1 MFSCIACQ
9 AQSEAWSGMCHACGR
24 RNTMIEGAGIPSPM
38 MGAPGT
44 PPVYGYNAPYPPPN
58 YGAQLL
64 PSLNTLTSP
73 APPEIPRL
81 KTGIEI
87 WDHALSGGM
96 VIGSKIL
103 IAGEAGVGK
112 TTLLLNVC
120 AAIAKPDFRT
130 IYLTSEQD
138 KTLLLHRARE
148 VGAVSEHFEIAS
160 TQDLPAALAKCRS
173 GFSFAVFDSIQEFD
187 ANPKEFTAPATR
199 VFVSRINKQ
208 GVILGRTDQEHDP
221 DVLLIMTYASHG
233 DDLREIKAN
242 KNRYGACG
250 AQSSCLYTVDVKGLH
265 VFETEKPKRGKR
277 AKREEA
283 EDE

>member
-1 MFSCIACQ
+1 MFSCIGCQ
-9 AQSEAWSGMCHACGR
+9 AQFETWAGQCSGCGR
-24 RNTMIEGAGIPSPM
+24 RNTIIQGV
-38 MGAPGT
+38 
-44 PPVYGYNAPYPPPN
+44 PVMHGNQPFPLQPFGSYGGGP
-58 YGAQLL
+58 QLI

-81 KTGIEI
+81 KTGIAI

-120 AAIAKPDFRT
+120 AAIAKPDYRT
-130 IYLTSEQD
+130 LYVTSEQD

-148 VGAVSEHFEIAS
+148 IGAVNEHFEIAS
-160 TQDLPAALAKCRS
+160 TQNLPEALAKCRA
-173 GFSFAVFDSIQEFD
+173 GFAFAVFDSIQEFD

-242 KNRYGACG
+242 KNRYGATG
-250 AQSSCLYTVDVKGLH
+250 GQSLCLYTIDETGLH
-265 VFETEKPKRGKR
+265 VFEMPKAKGRGKR
-277 AKREEA
+277 KGREA
-283 EDE
+283 EE

>member
-1 MFSCIACQ
+1 MFTCMACQ
-9 AQSEAWSGMCHACGR
+9 TVLETWAPQCPQCTR
-24 RNTMIEGAGIPSPM
+24 RNTIGQGQAVQGWTPG
-38 MGAPGT
+38 GAPG
-44 PPVYGYNAPYPPPN
+44 GFAGYPPHQG
-58 YGAQLL
+58 YGPQLI

-73 APPEIPRL
+73 APPEIPRI
-81 KTGIEI
+81 KTGVEI
-87 WDHALSGGM
+87 WDRALSGGM

-130 IYLTSEQD
+130 LYITSEQD

-148 VGAVSEHFEIAS
+148 IGAIHEHFEIAS
-160 TQDLPAALAKCRS
+160 TQNLPEALAKCRA
-173 GFSFAVFDSIQEFD
+173 GYAFAVFDSIQEFD

-221 DVLLIMTYASHG
+221 DVLLVMTYASHG

-242 KNRYGACG
+242 KNRYGATG
-250 AQSSCLYTVDVKGLH
+250 GQSLCLYTINEKGLH
-265 VFETEKPKRGKR
+265 VFEIEKPKRGKR
-277 AKREEA
+277 KAAREED
-283 EDE
+283 DE